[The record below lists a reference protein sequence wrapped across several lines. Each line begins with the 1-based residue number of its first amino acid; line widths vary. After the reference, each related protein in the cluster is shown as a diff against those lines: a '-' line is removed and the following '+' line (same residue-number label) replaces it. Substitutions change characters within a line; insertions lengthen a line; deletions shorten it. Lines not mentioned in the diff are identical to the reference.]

1 MIRDARYLFQHFSNL
16 KNVNASTGMLETVI
30 GEKQVPLS
38 PGAQLERTRSRS
50 PVPTSP
56 ASTNSPPIHH
66 AQSSTPSLAANAAS
80 TMESANERLR
90 GIFRRS
96 STFMSSDTKATTNS
110 KPTAEEKQGTPFFPE
125 KSLVQEPTLPP
136 RSPPPP
142 PTPEKLGIDIDASMM
157 MRPSSPR
164 SPLSAGGQPERSPR
178 IMEKALPI
186 PVPTLDSN
194 GNLADSP
201 EQPMRSLSPS
211 MENGFGNSDVH
222 TDGTVSPET

>member
-1 MIRDARYLFQHFSNL
+1 MLHDARYLFQHFSNL

-38 PGAQLERTRSRS
+38 PGAQLERTRSLS
-50 PVPTSP
+50 PVPTPP
-56 ASTNSPPIHH
+56 ASANSPPVHH

-96 STFMSSDTKATTNS
+96 STFMSSDSKAAANS
-110 KPTAEEKQGTPFFPE
+110 RPPAEEKQGATFFPE
-125 KSLVQEPTLPP
+125 KAPVQEPTLPP
-136 RSPPPP
+136 KSPPLP
-142 PTPEKLGIDIDASMM
+142 PTPEKLGLDIGASTL

-164 SPLSAGGQPERSPR
+164 SPLSAGSQPERSPR

-194 GNLADSP
+194 GNLPDSP
-201 EQPMRSLSPS
+201 EQPTLSLSPPK
-211 MENGFGNSDVH
+211 ENGFGNSE
-222 TDGTVSPET
+222 GYANGSALPET